1 VIDYADAHM
10 NLPPPMP
17 RWLEAMFPGGMRRRM
32 IDVGDGL
39 QMHVAEWGSE
49 APEARPVLMVHGNP
63 SWCFLYR
70 KVVADLLADRTGEG
84 RIRSP
89 LPPLRLVVPD
99 LIGLGCSDK
108 PHDASM
114 HTLENHG
121 RWLGAALDALDL
133 RDLVYVGQDW
143 GGPVGLHALSSRLD
157 RVRGMVILNTVPGP
171 PKEGFRATSFHR
183 FARMPIVS
191 ELVFRGL
198 GFPQNTMAIAQGDK
212 TSIVGRAALGY
223 WWPLRHL
230 RDRVAPLALA
240 RMVPDSMHHAS
251 IAPLRVCQDTVTSF
265 RGPVAIVWGDRDPVL
280 GGVIG
285 HMRRLLPHA
294 TVTRTRGGHFLQEEV
309 PGPIADAIRDVVLRS
324 ASSAGGARDATDAR
338 DGAVRKDRADRP
350 AS

>member
-1 VIDYADAHM
+1 MTAPAR
-10 NLPPPMP
+10 LP
-17 RWLEAMFPGGMRRRM
+17 RWLEAMFPRGMRRLL

-39 QMHVAEWGSE
+39 QMHVAEWG
-49 APEARPVLMVHGNP
+49 PEDARPVLMVHGNP
-63 SWCFLYR
+63 SWGFLYR
-70 KVVADLLADRTGEG
+70 KVVADLLDTRDEG
-84 RIRSP
+84 LTRSP
-89 LPPLRLVVPD
+89 IPPLRLVVPD

-108 PHDASM
+108 PRDASM

-157 RVRGMVILNTVPGP
+157 RVSGMVILNTVPGP
-171 PKEGFRATSFHR
+171 PREGFRATSFHR
-183 FARMPIVS
+183 FARLPVVS
-191 ELVFRGL
+191 DLVFRGL

-251 IAPLRVCQDTVTSF
+251 IAPLRVCQEAVTSF
-265 RGPVAIVWGDRDPVL
+265 RGPIAIVWGDRDPVL
-280 GGVIG
+280 GSVIG
-285 HMRRLLPHA
+285 HLRRLLPNA
-294 TVTRTRGGHFLQEEV
+294 VVTRTRGGHFLQEEV
-309 PGPIADAIRDVVLRS
+309 PGPIADAVRDVVLRS
-324 ASSAGGARDATDAR
+324 GSTA
-338 DGAVRKDRADRP
+338 AVTKDRADHP